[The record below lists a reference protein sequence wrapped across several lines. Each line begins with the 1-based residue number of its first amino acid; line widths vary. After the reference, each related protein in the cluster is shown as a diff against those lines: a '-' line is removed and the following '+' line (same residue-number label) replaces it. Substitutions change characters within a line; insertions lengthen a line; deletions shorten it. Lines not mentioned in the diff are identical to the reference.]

1 MDVARARDARAEIRH
16 SIVRMRSCITPCVV
30 LTVKCA
36 FSLVSQVSGSSER
49 PRISVYRSNQH
60 VYVQV
65 IDDENQK
72 TLAALGTMSP
82 KVKEV
87 IGSEEWKSKTV
98 DAAEQVGKMLGA
110 MCVEQGIT
118 SAVFDRG
125 GFLYHGRVKAVAD
138 GARAAGVAM

>member
-1 MDVARARDARAEIRH
+1 MQ
-16 SIVRMRSCITPCVV
+16 C
-30 LTVKCA
+30 L

-72 TLAALGTMSP
+72 TIAALGTMSP